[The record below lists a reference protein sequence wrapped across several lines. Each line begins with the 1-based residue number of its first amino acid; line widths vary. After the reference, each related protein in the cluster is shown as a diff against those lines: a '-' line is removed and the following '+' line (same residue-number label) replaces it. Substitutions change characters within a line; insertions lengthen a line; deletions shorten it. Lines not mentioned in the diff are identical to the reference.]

1 MKIAMKILGKCKDQF
16 FEELTEVIIFKKY
29 PTYITI
35 TKLNKL

>member
-1 MKIAMKILGKCKDQF
+1 MKILEKYKDQF
-16 FEELTEVIIFKKY
+16 FEELIEVMICKKY

>member
-1 MKIAMKILGKCKDQF
+1 MKILEKYKDQF
-16 FEELTEVIIFKKY
+16 FEELIEVMIIKKY

>member
-1 MKIAMKILGKCKDQF
+1 MKILEKYKDQF
-16 FEELTEVIIFKKY
+16 YEELIEFIIFKKY